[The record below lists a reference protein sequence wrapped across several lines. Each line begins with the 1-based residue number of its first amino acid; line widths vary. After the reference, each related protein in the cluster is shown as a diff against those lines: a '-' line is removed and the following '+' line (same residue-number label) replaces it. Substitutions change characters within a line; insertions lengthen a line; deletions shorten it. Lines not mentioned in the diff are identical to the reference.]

1 MLTYRAKGAP
11 HKLPIQRAFPSHRDS
26 TSPPSEDAI
35 IGDRQQTIKALRAS
49 RPKVRTGCVT
59 CKIRRVKSK
68 VKPECDRCTST
79 GRKCDGYYIPPRK
92 NARKDPDAMIDLPI
106 APERCLEVVRGTS
119 GELRALEFFH
129 ARTAPN
135 LSSYFDA
142 GFWTRLVFQVAHVE
156 PAIMQAMV
164 TVGYLNQ
171 RRDTGTKP
179 RPMLQ
184 SVIVDD
190 NEGILS
196 APLKSFRQYE
206 ATDHNDTFA
215 MHHYGKAI
223 SLLAHRLEDP
233 DAPTEVALLA
243 CILFV
248 CIEFLRGD
256 VEPAFTHFKSGM
268 SIALAS
274 LAAPASPKAVLTMTR
289 IKEGMLPFFHR
300 LELLAMLF
308 GQEATYEYPI
318 TINEAVPA
326 SFATV
331 REARDSIVHLMNIGL
346 RFIRRMKKGRYA
358 RFVLPDNSAY
368 QAGIARRIED
378 WKTALDSLIL
388 TNNLSHRDL
397 DAAKVLRIHQLILTI
412 WLGTCCEI
420 ADCASDA
427 YMAEFEA
434 VVSLGEALQHTA
446 AGTAPEQPETY
457 RPTFLF
463 DMEVVS
469 PLYFVGIKCR
479 HPLIR
484 RRAIALL
491 RQTMRREGLWD
502 SYMAAAIAER
512 IAVLEEVNLTT
523 LDGSEL
529 PAERDRVHNTE
540 IHTMARVSRNQYML
554 RYYSKPHGLDQEWK
568 MWIEHIILETDLIS
582 RPELLY

>member
-1 MLTYRAKGAP
+1 MSAP
-11 HKLPIQRAFPSHRDS
+11 QKLPIRRAPRNGRESI
-26 TSPPSEDAI
+26 SPPSDDSTERE
-35 IGDRQQTIKALRAS
+35 RQQGKKVPRAS
-49 RPKVRTGCVT
+49 KPKVRTGCVT
-59 CKIRRVKSK
+59 CKIRRVKCDE
-68 VKPECDRCTST
+68 VKPACDRCTST

-92 NARKDPDAMIDLPI
+92 NTGKDHNAVIDLPTT
-106 APERCLEVVRGTS
+106 PERCLEVIRGTPN
-119 GELRALEFFH
+119 ELRALEFFH

-142 GFWTRLVFQVAHVE
+142 GFWTRLVFQVSHVE
-156 PAIMQAMV
+156 PAIMHAMV

-171 RRDTGTKP
+171 RQDIWTKP
-179 RPMLQ
+179 LPMLQ

-190 NEGILS
+190 DHGTMS
-196 APLKSFRQYE
+196 APLKPLNRYQ
-206 ATDHNDTFA
+206 AADHNDTFA
-215 MHHYGKAI
+215 LNHYGKAI
-223 SLLAHRLEDP
+223 SLLAQRLQDP
-233 DAPTEVALLA
+233 DAATEVALLA

-256 VEPAFTHFKSGM
+256 VEPAFKHFKSGM

-274 LAAPASPKAVLTMTR
+274 ISAPGSTKAVLTMER
-289 IKEGMLPFFHR
+289 IKEGMLPFFNR

-326 SFATV
+326 CFATM

-346 RFIRRMKKGRYA
+346 RFIRRMKKGRYE
-358 RFVLPDNSAY
+358 RFVLPDDLAR
-368 QAGIARRIED
+368 QAAIQRAIDD
-378 WKTALDSLIL
+378 WKTALDSLLL
-388 TNNLSHRDL
+388 TDTVSPRDL
-397 DAAKVLRIHQLILTI
+397 DAAKVLRIHHIIMTI

-420 ADCASDA
+420 ADCALDA
-427 YMAEFEA
+427 YIDKFEA
-434 VVSLGEALQHTA
+434 VVSLGEAIQRN
-446 AGTAPEQPETY
+446 AGTFEQRQAY

-479 HPLIR
+479 HPQIR

-491 RQTMRREGLWD
+491 RQSMRREGLWD
-502 SYMAAAIAER
+502 SNMAAAIAER

-529 PAERDRVHNTE
+529 PAECDRVHNTE
-540 IHTMARVSRNQYML
+540 IHTMASVSPYQHML
-554 RYYSKPHGLDQEWK
+554 RYYSKPDGLDQEWK
-568 MWIEHIILETDLIS
+568 IWTEHIILETDLIS

>member
-1 MLTYRAKGAP
+1 MGAL
-11 HKLPIQRAFPSHRDS
+11 HKLPIRRAFPSQRGS
-26 TSPPSEDAI
+26 TSPPSDDAI
-35 IGDRQQTIKALRAS
+35 IGDRQQAIKALRAS
-49 RPKVRTGCVT
+49 KPKVRTGCVT

-68 VKPECDRCTST
+68 IKPECARCTST

-92 NARKDPDAMIDLPI
+92 NARKNSDAVPELPI

-119 GELRALEFFH
+119 DELRALEFFH

-190 NEGILS
+190 DGGILS

-215 MHHYGKAI
+215 MYHYGKAI

-274 LAAPASPKAVLTMTR
+274 LSAPASPKAVLTTAR

-326 SFATV
+326 SFATI

-346 RFIRRMKKGRYA
+346 RFIRRMKKRRYA
-358 RFVLPDNSAY
+358 RFVLPDDLAY
-368 QAGIARRIED
+368 QAGISRRIDD
-378 WKTALDSLIL
+378 WKSALDALIL
-388 TNNLSHRDL
+388 TDNISHRDL

-420 ADCASDA
+420 GDCASDA
-427 YMAEFEA
+427 YMPEFDA
-434 VVSLGEALQHTA
+434 AVSLGEAIQYNA
-446 AGTAPEQPETY
+446 AGGTASEQPDAY

-484 RRAIALL
+484 RRAVALL

-512 IAVLEEVNLTT
+512 IAVLEEVHLTT

-554 RYYSKPHGLDQEWK
+554 RYYSKPHGLDQEWR